1 MSTAQAPVGVTG
13 IVRIGTLEITVTPM
27 SKVEERSLRRQLRAA
42 AEATATDYFTRCAR
56 LLDAMKAQ
64 PAAYT
69 EAVREI
75 TRLTATGPKVSE
87 EQLLEYR
94 VSPAGVARELF
105 VRGRTATPGLTA
117 EGLAAIITEANVED
131 VAGQMWDIVSGG
143 TESPPA
149 V

>member
-1 MSTAQAPVGVTG
+1 MSSVG
-13 IVRIGTLEITVTPM
+13 IVRVGTLEITVTPLT
-27 SKVEERSLRRQLRAA
+27 KTEERGLRRQLRAA

-64 PAAYT
+64 PAAHT

-75 TRLTATGPKVSE
+75 VRLTALGPKVSE

-94 VSPAGVARELF
+94 VSPAGVAQELF
-105 VRGRTATPGLTA
+105 TRGKVATPGLDLA
-117 EGLAAIITEANVED
+117 GLAAVVTEANVED
-131 VAGQMWDIVSGG
+131 VAAQMWDIVSGG